1 VFLRLIEGSLNSVQV
16 PNPHCDYAECLIRV
30 FASVFEH
37 QFNNFLYL
45 LRAAVFLTVH
55 AQFLLNDN
63 MADRWR
69 SPRPWGF
76 DNHSK
81 RTVQFN

>member
-1 VFLRLIEGSLNSVQV
+1 VQFSFMRI
-16 PNPHCDYAECLIRV
+16 DEQARKFY
-30 FASVFEH
+30 FEH
-37 QFNNFLYL
+37 QFNNLLYL
-45 LRAAVFLTVH
+45 LRAALFLTVH